1 MVVSSLE
8 IQRRFMQTKVHSKF
22 LHWSLCKPSKVAA
35 AKNFSPSVHVTDT
48 TCFYEYFSFPMI
60 TERHYFLQKFVVTL
74 RFFQPTY

>member
-8 IQRRFMQTKVHSKF
+8 IQRRLMQTKVHSKF
-22 LHWSLCKPSKVAA
+22 LHRYKPSKVAA

-48 TCFYEYFSFPMI
+48 TCFYEYFSFPVI
-60 TERHYFLQKFVVTL
+60 TERHYLMQKFVVTL